1 MKVVEDVDLSYLST
15 LKVGGT
21 TKKLYFPENIE
32 DVQILI
38 KKSKDENKKLIPI
51 GIGSNTVFK
60 DGILD
65 HIFVSTKFLKNLKYW
80 EENNNFY
87 IEAEAGVS
95 FKEILN
101 VVKNFNLEGFEN
113 LSGIPASVGGATA
126 MNAGAFG
133 SEIFDVIEKVMW
145 IDKNGNLL
153 LSEKKEIDFAYRYT
167 QFQKDGFVYKTI
179 IVLKKSKKNI
189 KNIIKNHLLERNK
202 KQPLNL
208 PTTGSTYKNPKGTY
222 AGLILEKAGFKGKR
236 IGNIGFSEKHANF
249 LVNYGNG
256 NFKDLMKLLETAEKT
271 IEKEYGIKLEKEIKI
286 IG

>member
-1 MKVVEDVDLSYLST
+1 MKVIENVDLSYFST

-21 TKKLYFPENIE
+21 AKKLYFPENVE
-32 DVQILI
+32 DVKNLI
-38 KKSKDENKKLIPI
+38 KKSKEENKKLIPI
-51 GIGSNTVFK
+51 GVGSNTVFK

-65 HIFVSTKFLKNLKYW
+65 YIFVSTKLLKNLKYW
-80 EENNNFY
+80 EKNNNFY

-101 VVKNFNLEGFEN
+101 IVKNFNLEGFEN

-133 SEIFDVIEKVMW
+133 SEIFDVIEKVIW
-145 IDKNGNLL
+145 IDKNGETLQ
-153 LSEKKEIDFAYRYT
+153 SEKKEIDFSYRYT

-179 IVLKKSKKNI
+179 LVLKKSKKDI
-189 KNIIKNHLLERNK
+189 KNVIKKHLLKRNE

-208 PTTGSTYKNPKGTY
+208 PTTGSTYKNPEGTY
-222 AGLILEKAGFKGKR
+222 AGFLLEKTGFKGKKV
-236 IGNIGFSEKHANF
+236 GNIGFSEKHANF

-256 NFKDLMKLLETAEKT
+256 NFKDLMKLLEIAEKT
-271 IEKEYGIKLEKEIKI
+271 IEKEYGIKLEREIKI
-286 IG
+286 VG